1 MSPNLGYK
9 KSALNL
15 TLVDSNNNPTN
26 AAGTQARAG
35 DKIKYTLTAY
45 NSGKGGVEG
54 FVFDEAIGD
63 ILEYATVIDQGG
75 GKLVETPLPGKAG
88 AVATSLVW
96 PSIHIGAGKTVEK
109 SFVVQIKNPIP
120 DTPIGKSDK
129 QSFDLQ
135 LDNIFYGQAVSITL
149 PPPLPKRIEQ
159 VSVTLPQTGASAANV
174 GIALFAAGALF
185 IALRNKLI
193 KHELAVLASLHE
205 GIPS

>member
-1 MSPNLGYK
+1 M
-9 KSALNL
+9 
-15 TLVDSNNNPTN
+15 
-26 AAGTQARAG
+26 
-35 DKIKYTLTAY
+35 
-45 NSGKGGVEG
+45 
-54 FVFDEAIGD
+54 
-63 ILEYATVIDQGG
+63 
-75 GKLVETPLPGKAG
+75 
-88 AVATSLVW
+88 
-96 PSIHIGAGKTVEK
+96 
-109 SFVVQIKNPIP
+109 QIKNPIP